1 MRNAASMSLQHLV
14 EAYPDEPAAELARF
28 AAARPGKPAD
38 ALKLYK
44 RYRKW
49 RREDGAAD
57 ALGAVAQPAEARDAQ
72 FAALGG
78 RVGEFP
84 VLLVEGARY
93 ALDVPA
99 EAYVALLCRRMDEAL
114 ASDAS
119 TRLVVLIDA
128 RAGTGWPNPSALKL
142 VGFLRLCASA
152 IPNRYPERL
161 RRVVVYPLPGWA
173 KTLIG
178 LVTRLLEPVT
188 RDKIEVLAGSDS
200 KDAPCPAGLAEHV
213 ALDAIPEHARA
224 RHAALAPE
232 DAAAP
237 EDVVPEDAVR

>member
-57 ALGAVAQPAEARDAQ
+57 ALGAAAQPAEARDAQ